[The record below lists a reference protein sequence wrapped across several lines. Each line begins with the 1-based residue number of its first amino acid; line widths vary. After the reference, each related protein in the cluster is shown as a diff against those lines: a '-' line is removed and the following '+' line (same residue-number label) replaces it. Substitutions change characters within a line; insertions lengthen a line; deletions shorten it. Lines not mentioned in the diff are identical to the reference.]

1 MIEKSPCRSQLGR
14 MLRMILEIRTKRFP
28 DAGDLAETCEVSR
41 RTVYRDLDALIAGG
55 VPVHYRTDRRGYE
68 IGSGFFLEP
77 TRLEEEEI
85 LAMAIRS
92 VLPALPLAA
101 EARTGLAKVIQGLPE
116 ASRARCLRL
125 LDVLEI
131 PAVTTDSATFLE
143 LLALLEAGKHPRVIV
158 ADSEVPGAH
167 QRILVLQDCRLIYG
181 EAGWTL
187 VGRALNAGVEE
198 LRIVVSSIVR
208 VDAEGKWP
216 VDSEAAS
223 IRIPTAFD
231 ERAHSSVG

>member
-1 MIEKSPCRSQLGR
+1 MTSALKELG
-14 MLRMILEIRTKRFP
+14 
-28 DAGDLAETCEVSR
+28 VS
-41 RTVYRDLDALIAGG
+41 I
-55 VPVHYRTDRRGYE
+55 
-68 IGSGFFLEP
+68 
-77 TRLEEEEI
+77 EEI
-85 LAMAIRS
+85 SQGDFLVGGTGGKFEAPGKTLFIGNSGTTVRF
-92 VLPALPLAA
+92 LTAA
-101 EARTGLAKVIQGLPE
+101 CCFVPE
-116 ASRARCLRL
+116 GTDVM

-167 QRILVLQDCRLIYG
+167 QRIFMLQDCRLIYG